1 MPSEIDTVLQQAK
14 SVLVRLDFEMAQF
27 KADKLNY
34 DKNIQDS
41 TQLLQQITDSGP
53 ALINIAKFR
62 HMVISVKGAYRANA
76 INLEESA
83 EMADDTAAKS
93 RVLMVLYGCVML
105 SKIMDIIAAM
115 TGTGKW
121 ITSAKTAV
129 VDEVESLQKKD
140 PALYAAQGANL
151 TLLGDIAQKDL
162 LGGTAKNM
170 IKLAGDLQG
179 ILNAFIELVKA
190 GRNLI
195 NAPESLNKL
204 KADLDLWSI
213 QIESLVSDGLNVLQ
227 RLTKLYDE
235 YLILAKKMPKV
246 PTPKV
251 IPAADWWGDP
261 RYQMRMTD
269 YFAAVKAGIDAIKN
283 LHLAFVS
290 FMQMRADAAAAAEAR
305 GLAKNQMTPQGTGGI
320 PFELDMRAW
329 VGLTDADLISA
340 IHFVNSAPD
349 AARLNGDLRILARQF
364 TQKAETMR
372 MSVASA
378 KSRLQPALDQ
388 VTVSA
393 ARLRATDT
401 ELAALRERVAKFAFQ
416 IEGINKRNSDSENM
430 RAATFAGY
438 IDMERRKIAEALASK
453 N

>member
-1 MPSEIDTVLQQAK
+1 MPSEIDTVLQRAK
-14 SVLVRLDFEMAQF
+14 SVLVRLDSELAQF
-27 KADKLNY
+27 KGDKLNY
-34 DKNIQDS
+34 NKNVQDS
-41 TQLLQQITDSGP
+41 THLLQQITDSGP
-53 ALINIAKFR
+53 ALMNIAKFR
-62 HMVISVKGAYRANA
+62 HMVINVKGAYRANA

-83 EMADDTAAKS
+83 EMADDTAGKS
-93 RVLMVLYGCVML
+93 RALAVLYGCVML
-105 SKIMDIIAAM
+105 SKMMDIIAAM

-129 VDEVESLQKKD
+129 VDEVESLQKQNT
-140 PALYAAQGANL
+140 ALYAAQGANL

-179 ILNAFIELVKA
+179 ILSAFIELVKA

-195 NAPESLNKL
+195 NAPESLK
-204 KADLDLWSI
+204 KVKGDLHLWSI
-213 QIESLVSDGLNVLQ
+213 QIEALVSDGLNALQ

-251 IPAADWWGDP
+251 IPASDWWGDP

-305 GLAKNQMTPQGTGGI
+305 GLAQNQMTLQGTGGI
-320 PFELDMRAW
+320 PFELDIRAW
-329 VGLTDADLISA
+329 VGLTEADMISA

-349 AARLNGDLRILARQF
+349 AAMLNDDLRILARQF
-364 TQKAETMR
+364 TQKAENTR
-372 MSVASA
+372 MLVANA

-388 VTVSA
+388 MTVSA
-393 ARLRATDT
+393 ARLMATDA
-401 ELAALRERVAKFAFQ
+401 ELAELRERVAKFAFQ
-416 IEGINKRNSDSENM
+416 IEGPNKRNSDSENM
-430 RAATFAGY
+430 RSATFAGY